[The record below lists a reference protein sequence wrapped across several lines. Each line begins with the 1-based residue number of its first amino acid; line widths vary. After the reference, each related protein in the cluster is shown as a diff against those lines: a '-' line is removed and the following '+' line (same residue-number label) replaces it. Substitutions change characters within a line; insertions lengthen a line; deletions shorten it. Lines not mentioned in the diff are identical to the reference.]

1 MNLLFLLQQTLVIAP
16 PILITA
22 VGACISERSGV
33 VNIGLEGIMLSGAF
47 VTTVV
52 NLSTGNPY
60 LGILAGIA
68 TGGLISL
75 IHAVIS
81 INLKGNQI
89 ISGVAIN
96 LFAVATTS
104 FLIKSIYGVAGTTPR
119 AESLANKELML
130 VIIYLLAIGV
140 HFMLFK
146 TVLGLRIRAVG
157 EHPLAADTVGISVYK
172 IRYIGVVLSGMLA
185 GLGGAYLTSVMLP
198 SFSNNMSAGR
208 GFMAMAAM
216 IFGKWNPI
224 GAILAS
230 LLFAFGQAFA
240 DVAKASKLPV
250 PQQFLSM
257 IPYILTLLALI
268 GFVGKAKAPKALGTP
283 YEK

>member
-1 MNLLFLLQQTLVIAP
+1 MNLLFLLQQTLIIAP

-22 VGACISERSGV
+22 VGACISEKSGV
-33 VNIGLEGIMLSGAF
+33 VNIGLEGTMLSAAF
-47 VTTVV
+47 ATATV
-52 NLSTGNPY
+52 NILTGSPY
-60 LGILAGIA
+60 LGILAGVIV
-68 TGGLISL
+68 GGLISAL
-75 IHAVIS
+75 HAVIS
-81 INLKGNQI
+81 IHLKGNQI

-104 FLIKSIYGVAGTTPR
+104 FLIKTIFKAAGSTPT
-119 AESLANKELML
+119 ADNLANKK
-130 VIIYLLAIGV
+130 VIIITIYTIAILTY
-140 HFMLFK
+140 FFLYK

-172 IRYIGVVLSGMLA
+172 VRYISVIISGMFA
-185 GLGGAYLTSVMLP
+185 GLGGAYLTGVMLP

-208 GFMAMAAM
+208 GYMAMAAM
-216 IFGKWNPI
+216 IFGKWNPL

-230 LLFAFGQAFA
+230 LLFAFGEAFA
-240 DVAKASKLPV
+240 DVAKAANLPI

-257 IPYILTLLALI
+257 IPYILTLLALV
-268 GFVGKAKAPKALGTP
+268 GFVGKARAPKASGQP